1 MGGFVT
7 ILSSSLRGD
16 LQRRQAPT
24 RVAAF
29 RAARDLIAD
38 CMAREAERGWLH
50 NEVVSIRVEA
60 DPDQP

>member
-1 MGGFVT
+1 MAGFVT

-16 LQRRQAPT
+16 LQRRQAST

-29 RAARDLIAD
+29 RAARDLITD
-38 CMAREAERGWLH
+38 CMARVAERGWLH
-50 NEVVSIRVEA
+50 IEVVSIRVEA